1 MTTAP
6 YFDQESSQEPNKEP
20 FHTLGACPH
29 DCPDTCSMV
38 TTVKDGRAI
47 ALRGNPD
54 HPFTR
59 GTLCGKVD
67 KFLDRVYS
75 PDRVLYPLRRVGEKG
90 NGQFERIAWDEA
102 LTEIRDRFQNIIAE
116 YGAEA
121 IMPYCF
127 SGHQGILNGLMV
139 SDAFFNRL
147 GATIAEKTLCSSGC
161 ATAFELSCGLTYG
174 LDPEAFVES
183 KYIVLWA
190 SNVITT
196 NIHLWH
202 FITAARKR
210 GAKLVVIDPVRTRTA
225 RQADWHLAPRPGTDA
240 ALAFGIMN
248 IIIQEDL
255 VDVDY
260 IESYTVG
267 YAALKARASEFP
279 ADRVSAITG
288 LTVAD
293 IQTLAREYATTQPS
307 VIRLGVALERQT
319 GGGNAIRAICCL
331 PALVG
336 AWRHVGG
343 GLVQAT
349 LWPFP
354 LKFDAIQHPE
364 LIKPDTR
371 LINQWHLGAALTG
384 ELAVNPPIQALFVCN
399 SNPLLSAADQAKM
412 VAGLS
417 RQDLFTVVSE
427 QFITDTATFA
437 DIILPATTQI
447 EQLEIMF
454 SWGHLYLT
462 YNPPAIAPLGEAV
475 SNTELFRRLAA
486 VMGFT
491 DDCFQLSDEQ
501 MVQEFLDWSAPVME
515 GIDLEQ
521 LQHQGYAKLNL
532 SPNPH
537 TEGNFPTPSGKMEF
551 VSSLA
556 PNGDFVIPSLRQ
568 GLTERQSGGTID
580 PLPNYIP
587 PTESV
592 LTNPTLATRY
602 PLKLLSIKPHSFLNS
617 SYGNLPKHLKL
628 EGALKVWIHP
638 DDARVRSIFHKQQ
651 VRVFNDRGE
660 FQAIAHI
667 TDDVQPGVLA
677 SPLGHWRKLSPTA
690 NTLAALVATT
700 YSDLGRA
707 GAISDTLV
715 NVVPSSSV

>member
-1 MTTAP
+1 MTNDTSNL
-6 YFDQESSQEPNKEP
+6 SSINV
-20 FHTLGACPH
+20 LGACPH
-29 DCPDTCSMV
+29 DCPDTCSMI
-38 TTVKDGRAI
+38 TTVQDGQAI
-47 ALRGNPD
+47 DVRGNPD

-90 NGQFERIAWDEA
+90 SGQFERISWDEA
-102 LTEIRDRFQNIIAE
+102 LKEICNRFQSIIAE

-139 SDAFFNRL
+139 TDAFFNRL
-147 GATIAEKTLCSSGC
+147 GASIAEKTLCSSGC

-174 LDPEAFVES
+174 LDPEAFVDS
-183 KYIVLWA
+183 KHIVLWA

-202 FITAARKR
+202 FITEARKR

-225 RQADWHLAPRPGTDA
+225 KQADWHLVIRPGTDA
-240 ALAFGIMN
+240 ALALGIMN
-248 IIIQEDL
+248 VIIQENL
-255 VDVDY
+255 VDLDY
-260 IESYTVG
+260 IEKYTVG
-267 YAALKARASEFP
+267 YAELKARASEFSV
-279 ADRVSAITG
+279 DRVSQITG
-288 LTVAD
+288 VSVED
-293 IQTLAREYATTQPS
+293 IQILARDYATTQPS

-336 AWRHVGG
+336 AWRKTGG

-354 LKFDAIQHPE
+354 LNLDAIQRPDF
-364 LIKPDTR
+364 IKPGTR
-371 LINQWHLGAALTG
+371 IINQWHLGTAIAGEMALD
-384 ELAVNPPIQALFVCN
+384 PPIQSLFVCN
-399 SNPLLSAADQAKM
+399 SNPLLSSADQDKM

-417 RQDLFTVVSE
+417 REDLFTVVSE
-427 QFITDTATFA
+427 QFITDTASFA
-437 DIILPATTQI
+437 DIILPAATQI

-462 YNPPAIAPLGEAV
+462 YNPPAIQPLGEAV
-475 SNTELFRRLAA
+475 SNTELFRRLA
-486 VMGFT
+486 VSMGFT
-491 DDCFQLSDEQ
+491 DDCFQLTDEQ

-515 GIDLEQ
+515 EIDLEQ
-521 LQHQGYAKLNL
+521 LKQRGYAKLKL
-532 SPNPH
+532 NPMPH
-537 TEGNFPTPSGKMEF
+537 AEGNFPTPSGKMEF
-551 VSSLA
+551 ISSLA
-556 PNGDFVIPSLRQ
+556 KNGDFVIPSLRQ
-568 GLTERQSGGTID
+568 GLAERQSGKALD

-587 PTESV
+587 PAESA
-592 LTNPTLATRY
+592 LTNPELAARY
-602 PLKLLSIKPHSFLNS
+602 PLSLLSIKPHSFLNS

-628 EGALKVWIHP
+628 EGSLKVLIHP
-638 DDARVRSIFHKQQ
+638 QDAAVRGIVHKQSVQ
-651 VRVFNDRGE
+651 VFNDRGN

-667 TDDVQPGVLA
+667 TDDIQPGVIA
-677 SPLGHWRKLSPTA
+677 SPLGQWRKLSPLYKTI
-690 NTLAALVATT
+690 AALIATT

-707 GAISDTLV
+707 GAVSDTLV
-715 NVVPSSSV
+715 EVAAIV

>member
-1 MTTAP
+1 MI
-6 YFDQESSQEPNKEP
+6 
-20 FHTLGACPH
+20 
-29 DCPDTCSMV
+29 
-38 TTVKDGRAI
+38 TTVQNGQAI
-47 ALRGNPD
+47 DVRGNPD

-75 PDRVLYPLRRVGEKG
+75 PDRVLYPLRRSGVKG
-90 NGQFERIAWDEA
+90 SGQFERISWDEA
-102 LTEIRDRFQNIIAE
+102 LKEIGDRFQSIIAK

-202 FITAARKR
+202 FITEARKR
-210 GAKLVVIDPVRTRTA
+210 GAKLVVIDPIRTRTA

-240 ALAFGIMN
+240 ALALGMIN
-248 IIIQEDL
+248 IIIQENLADA
-255 VDVDY
+255 DY
-260 IESYTVG
+260 IEKYSVG
-267 YAALKARASEFP
+267 YAELKARASEFP
-279 ADRVSAITG
+279 VDRVSQITG
-288 LTVAD
+288 ISVED
-293 IQTLAREYATTQPS
+293 IQTLAQDYAKIQPS

-336 AWRHVGG
+336 AWRKLGG

-354 LKFDAIQHPE
+354 LNFDVIQR
-364 LIKPDTR
+364 PDFIRPKTR
-371 LINQWHLGAALTG
+371 IVNQWHLGRALTG
-384 ELAVNPPIQALFVCN
+384 EMELDPPIQALFVCN
-399 SNPLLSAADQAKM
+399 SNPLLSAADQDKM

-417 RQDLFTVVSE
+417 REELFTVVSE
-427 QFITDTATFA
+427 QFFTDTASFA
-437 DIILPATTQI
+437 DIILPAATQI

-462 YNPPAIAPLGEAV
+462 YNSPAIQPLGEAV

-486 VMGFT
+486 AMGFT

-515 GIDLEQ
+515 GISLER
-521 LQHQGYAKLNL
+521 LQQQGYAKLKL
-532 SPNPH
+532 SQSPH
-537 TEGNFPTPSGKMEF
+537 AEGNFPTPSGKMEF

-556 PNGDFVIPSLRQ
+556 QNGDFVIPSLRQ
-568 GLTERQSGGTID
+568 GLTDRQSGEVVD
-580 PLPNYIP
+580 RVPNYIP
-587 PTESV
+587 PAESV
-592 LTNPTLATRY
+592 LSNPNLAARY
-602 PLKLLSIKPHSFLNS
+602 PLSLLSIKPHSFLNS

-628 EGALKVWIHP
+628 EGSLKILIHP
-638 DDARVRSIFHKQQ
+638 QDAEARGIVHKQC
-651 VRVFNDRGE
+651 VRVFNERGD

-667 TDDVQPGVLA
+667 TDDVQLGVVA
-677 SPLGHWRKLSPTA
+677 SPLGQWRRLSPISK
-690 NTLAALVATT
+690 TLAALVATT
-700 YSDLGRA
+700 YSDLGKA
-707 GAISDTLV
+707 GAVSDTLV
-715 NVVPSSSV
+715 EVIVVV

>member
-1 MTTAP
+1 M
-6 YFDQESSQEPNKEP
+6 
-20 FHTLGACPH
+20 GACPH
-29 DCPDTCSMV
+29 DCPDTCSMI
-38 TTVKDGRAI
+38 TTIQNGQAI
-47 ALRGNPD
+47 NLRGNPN

-67 KFLDRVYS
+67 KFLERVYS
-75 PDRVLYPLRRVGEKG
+75 PERVLYPLRRIGEKG
-90 NGQFERIAWDEA
+90 SGQFERISWDQA
-102 LTEIRDRFQNIIAE
+102 LEEISSRFRQIINQ

-147 GATIAEKTLCSSGC
+147 GASIAEKTLCSSGC

-174 LDPEAFVES
+174 LDPEAFVDS

-202 FITAARKR
+202 FITEARKR

-225 RQADWHLAPRPGTDA
+225 KQADWHLIIRPGTDA
-240 ALAFGIMN
+240 ALALGMMN
-248 IIIQEDL
+248 VIIQENLIDL
-255 VDVDY
+255 DY
-260 IESYTVG
+260 IEKYTVG
-267 YAALKARASEFP
+267 YTELKERASEFP
-279 ADRVSAITG
+279 VERVMQVTG
-288 LTVAD
+288 VSVED
-293 IQTLAREYATTQPS
+293 IQTLAREYARTQPS

-336 AWRHVGG
+336 AWRKTGG

-354 LKFDAIQHPE
+354 LNFNAIQR
-364 LIKPDTR
+364 PDFIQPGTR
-371 LINQWHLGAALTG
+371 IINQWHLGAVLTG
-384 ELAVNPPIQALFVCN
+384 EMALEPPIQALFVCN
-399 SNPLLSAADQAKM
+399 SNPLLSSSEQDKM
-412 VAGLS
+412 MAGLS

-427 QFITDTATFA
+427 QFITDTARFA
-437 DIILPATTQI
+437 DIILPAATQI

-462 YNPPAIAPLGEAV
+462 YNLPAIEPLGEAV
-475 SNTELFRRLAA
+475 SNTELFRRLA
-486 VMGFT
+486 VSIGFT

-521 LQHQGYAKLNL
+521 LKSQGYAKLKL
-532 SPNPH
+532 STTPH
-537 TEGNFPTPSGKMEF
+537 AEGNFPTPSGKMEF

-556 PNGDFVIPSLRQ
+556 RNGDFVIPSLRQ
-568 GLTERQSGGTID
+568 GLTTMQSSEPLD
-580 PLPNYIP
+580 PLPDYIP
-587 PTESV
+587 PAESAF
-592 LTNPTLATRY
+592 TNPTLAARY
-602 PLKLLSIKPHSFLNS
+602 PLSLLSIKPHSFLNS
-617 SYGNLPKHLKL
+617 SYGNLPKHIKL
-628 EGALKVWIHP
+628 EGSLKVLINP
-638 DDARVRSIFHKQQ
+638 QDALVRNILHKQL

-660 FQAIAHI
+660 FVAMSYISE
-667 TDDVQPGVLA
+667 DVQPGVIA
-677 SPLGHWRKLSPTA
+677 SPLGQWRKLSSISK
-690 NTLAALVATT
+690 TLAAVVATN
-700 YSDLGRA
+700 YSDLGKA
-707 GAISDTLV
+707 GAVSDTLV
-715 NVVPSSSV
+715 EIAAII

>member
-1 MTTAP
+1 MI
-6 YFDQESSQEPNKEP
+6 
-20 FHTLGACPH
+20 
-29 DCPDTCSMV
+29 
-38 TTVKDGRAI
+38 TTVQNGQAI
-47 ALRGNPD
+47 DLRGNPD

-90 NGQFERIAWDEA
+90 NGQFERISWDQA
-102 LTEIRDRFQNIIAE
+102 IKEIRDRFHQIIDQ
-116 YGAEA
+116 YGAAA

-147 GATIAEKTLCSSGC
+147 GASIAEKTLCSSGC

-202 FITAARKR
+202 FITEARKR

-225 RQADWHLAPRPGTDA
+225 KQADWHLSIRPGTDA
-240 ALAFGIMN
+240 ALALGMMN
-248 IIIQEDL
+248 IIIQENLIDA
-255 VDVDY
+255 DY
-260 IESYTVG
+260 IEKYTMG
-267 YAALKARASEFP
+267 YTELKARASEFP
-279 ADRVSAITG
+279 CDRVSQITG
-288 LTVAD
+288 VSVED
-293 IQTLAREYATTQPS
+293 IQTLARDYATTQPT
-307 VIRLGVALERQT
+307 VIRLGVALERQA

-336 AWRHVGG
+336 AWRKLGG

-354 LKFDAIQHPE
+354 LNFDTIQRPDFIQPE
-364 LIKPDTR
+364 TR
-371 LINQWHLGAALTG
+371 IINQWHLGMALTG
-384 ELAVNPPIQALFVCN
+384 EMALDPPIQALFVCN
-399 SNPLLSAADQAKM
+399 SNPLLSSADQDKM

-417 RQDLFTVVSE
+417 REDLFTVVSE
-427 QFITDTATFA
+427 QFITDTARFA
-437 DIILPATTQI
+437 DIILPAATQI

-462 YNPPAIAPLGEAV
+462 YNSPAIQPLGEAV

-486 VMGFT
+486 AMGFT
-491 DDCFQLSDEQ
+491 DDCFKLSDEQ
-501 MVQEFLDWSAPVME
+501 MVQKFLDWSAPVMA
-515 GIDLEQ
+515 GIDFEQ
-521 LQHQGYAKLNL
+521 LKHRGYAKLNL
-532 SPNPH
+532 SPTPH
-537 TEGNFPTPSGKMEF
+537 ATGNFPTPSKKMEF

-556 PNGDFVIPSLRQ
+556 KNGDFVIPSLRQ
-568 GLTERQSGGTID
+568 GSMEQQSGRAID

-587 PTESV
+587 PIESA
-592 LTNPTLATRY
+592 LTNPALAARY
-602 PLKLLSIKPHSFLNS
+602 PLSLLSIKPHSFLNS

-628 EGALKVWIHP
+628 EGSLKVLIHP
-638 DDARVRSIFHKQQ
+638 QDAKARGITHKQSVQ
-651 VRVFNDRGE
+651 VFNDRGQFE
-660 FQAIAHI
+660 AVAYI
-667 TDDVQPGVLA
+667 TEDIQPGVMA
-677 SPLGHWRKLSPTA
+677 SPLGQWRKLSPMSR
-690 NTLAALVATT
+690 TLAALVTTT
-700 YSDLGRA
+700 YSDLGNA
-707 GAISDTLV
+707 GAVSDTLV
-715 NVVPSSSV
+715 EVAAIARV